1 MTCPFNTNIVSF
13 KRKYCVLQT
22 QMMSPLDLPCLSW
35 TTADPYSNPYAFT
48 LLLFAGASHHRSYCR
63 CATHRSTFKL
73 SAALPSR
80 KAHFVLPEGR
90 THFFATRYVR
100 WRHFP
105 PLMPICILGHQR
117 RPLCARYL
125 GGVSLAGFPS
135 LHLFATRYVRW
146 RHFPPLMPILYS
158 RTSEETTL
166 RPLFG
171 RGFIGGF
178 SFPPLF
184 ATRYVRWRHMTLRR
198 ETTTTGLESF
208 PSLCAR
214 YMGGVFYPGF
224 PSCGRRAGS

>member
-1 MTCPFNTNIVSF
+1 MSQKFNTSELALLKALSWYRKDFVYLFFLGRVS
-13 KRKYCVLQT
+13 L
-22 QMMSPLDLPCLSW
+22 W

-105 PLMPICILGHQR
+105 PLMPI
-117 RPLCARYL
+117 
-125 GGVSLAGFPS
+125 
-135 LHLFATRYVRW
+135 
-146 RHFPPLMPILYS
+146 LYS

-171 RGFIGGF
+171 RGFISGF
-178 SFPPLF
+178 SFPPLICHSVCEMAPLSPSDANF
-184 ATRYVRWRHMTLRR
+184 VFSDIRGDHSAPVIWAGFHRR
-198 ETTTTGLESF
+198 VFL
-208 PSLCAR
+208 PSTFLPLG
-214 YMGGVFYPGF
+214 M
-224 PSCGRRAGS
+224 